1 LREKAQQR
9 EELTKYSIQSVHNN
23 NNKKIYCLIDLMMGQ
38 RRTDGSGGG
47 PCPFRN
53 TEGVAA
59 SARDIDW
66 IALCVLHICG
76 HVYDDSHFVL
86 SLLSL
91 LFSPWVVQLSCC
103 CSDQSF
109 KVSTLL
115 CSAYTVHMYNI
126 GGNQSLKNCVF
137 FFFLLVSFLIESV
150 RTNAIK
156 ALERYTHQ
164 DVDDRYH

>member
-1 LREKAQQR
+1 
-9 EELTKYSIQSVHNN
+9 
-23 NNKKIYCLIDLMMGQ
+23 MMGQ
-38 RRTDGSGGG
+38 RRTDGTGGG
-47 PCPFRN
+47 PCPFQN

-59 SARDIDW
+59 SCDIDW
-66 IALCVLHICG
+66 IACVSCI
-76 HVYDDSHFVL
+76 HVDMSTTILISF
-86 SLLSL
+86 SLSL

-115 CSAYTVHMYNI
+115 CSGYTVHTYNI
-126 GGNQSLKNCVF
+126 DGNQSLKNCF
-137 FFFLLVSFLIESV
+137 FFFFFSFFLLVSFLIESV